1 MESVG
6 GAPTDDERR
15 PMMPEVIRIP
25 KSLPLELR
33 VRIVESYARRNEL
46 IIQGNPKRW
55 NWLED
60 ILLSKSLNFEKI
72 TGYVGVSDDEWYTED
87 NGYYLVPY
95 QRYLPDHPIPKQLL
109 TDKRITFD
117 ALPT

>member
-1 MESVG
+1 
-6 GAPTDDERR
+6 
-15 PMMPEVIRIP
+15 MMPEVIRIP
-25 KSLPLELR
+25 NSLPLELR
-33 VRIVESYARRNEL
+33 VRIVENYARRNEL

-55 NWLED
+55 NWFED

-109 TDKRITFD
+109 TEKRITLD